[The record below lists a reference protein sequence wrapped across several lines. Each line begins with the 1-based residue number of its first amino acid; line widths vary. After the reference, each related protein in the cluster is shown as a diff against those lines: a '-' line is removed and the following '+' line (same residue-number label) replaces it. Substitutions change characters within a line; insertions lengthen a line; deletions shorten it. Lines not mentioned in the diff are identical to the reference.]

1 MTVTLANIPV
11 LETERLI
18 LRAPQEADYPAFRAY
33 RRSDRATRLASVE
46 TEGLIWT
53 LFAAYPGHWQL
64 RGYGRFMIVDRASG
78 ATIGHAG
85 PIFPEGWQEPE
96 LTWTI
101 FDPAF
106 EGKGIAFEAALA
118 VRAHLYADLGWTTVI
133 SQIDPENH
141 RSIALATRLGATLER
156 TDPGE
161 VAPFH
166 VYRHPGPEACA

>member
-1 MTVTLANIPV
+1 MTLAQIPV
-11 LETERLI
+11 IETERLI
-18 LRAPQEADYPAFRAY
+18 LRAPEEADFSAYRTY
-33 RRSDRATRLASVE
+33 RRSERATRLAPVE

-53 LFAAYPGHWQL
+53 LFAAYLGHWQL

-101 FDPAF
+101 FAPAF
-106 EGKGIAFEAALA
+106 EGQGFAFEAAHA
-118 VRAHLYADLGWTTVI
+118 ARAHLYRDLGWTTLVSYI
-133 SQIDPENH
+133 APDND
-141 RSIALATRLGATLER
+141 RSIALAERLGAVLER

-166 VYRHPGPEACA
+166 IYRHPGPEGRS

>member
-1 MTVTLANIPV
+1 MTPAQSPV
-11 LETERLI
+11 IETERLI
-18 LRAPQEADYPAFRAY
+18 LRAPHESDYPAFRAY
-33 RRSDRATRLASVE
+33 RRSDRATRLVPVE

-53 LFAAYPGHWQL
+53 LFAAYLGHWQL
-64 RGYGRFMIVDRASG
+64 RGYGRFMILDRTSG

-106 EGKGIAFEAALA
+106 EGRGLAFEAALA
-118 VRAHLYADLGWTTVI
+118 ARAHLYRDLGWTTVVSNI
-133 SQIDPENH
+133 APGND
-141 RSIALATRLGATLER
+141 RSITLAERLGAVLER

-166 VYRHPGPEACA
+166 IYRHPGPEARA